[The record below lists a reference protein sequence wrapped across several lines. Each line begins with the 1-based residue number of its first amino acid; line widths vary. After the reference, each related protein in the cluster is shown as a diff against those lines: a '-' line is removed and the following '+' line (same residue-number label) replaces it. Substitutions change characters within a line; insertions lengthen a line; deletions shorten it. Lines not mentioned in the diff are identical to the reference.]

1 MLRHIT
7 VPLTLSMFAAIA
19 LAAPGCTQKGT
30 MQAVEDPGTAKA
42 APVLMTWS
50 SPEGERVTGTLTAT
64 LPSGETFTGQYIQVG
79 ADTSDDDLAPYWGG
93 WNDSQWGTWPQDWG
107 GGPESM
113 PGQTFQLTYSN
124 RVIANLKGDKGGK
137 MRCRFLLN
145 DSVAGLAGGGM
156 GQCQRAT
163 GEEIEARFQKQTD

>member
-7 VPLTLSMFAAIA
+7 VPLTLSILTA
-19 LAAPGCTQKGT
+19 LAVSGCKEKGT
-30 MQAVEDPGTAKA
+30 MQAVEAPGAPDS

-50 SPEGERVTGTLTAT
+50 SPEGERVTGTLTAV
-64 LPSGETFTGQYIQVG
+64 LPSGETYEGRYIQVG

-93 WNDSQWGTWPQDWG
+93 WNDSEWGTWPEDWG
-107 GGPESM
+107 GGPEST
-113 PGQTFQLTYSN
+113 PGQTFQTTYSN

-137 MRCRFLLN
+137 MRCRFLLT

-156 GQCQRAT
+156 GQCQT
-163 GEEIEARFQKQTD
+163 GSGDEIDARFKKQSN